1 MKVHLQQVGDIERN
15 VWRERVNKKTVTR
28 SDSVMF
34 TMLTPV
40 SISVSPDLR

>member
-1 MKVHLQQVGDIERN
+1 MEVHQQKVGDIERN

-34 TMLTPV
+34 TMVTPV
-40 SISVSPDLR
+40 SISVSHDLK